1 MKGIEL
7 TDYSKNKYYKMV
19 VELGAETGPDL
30 ISDLVADGYRLGSED
45 GFKNGVVIGLVC
57 ATAIVSGACMLKHH
71 ITKKKSNK

>member
-7 TDYSKNKYYKMV
+7 TDYGKNKYYKMV

-30 ISDLVADGYRLGSED
+30 ISDIVSDSYWLGSKA
-45 GFKNGVVIGLVC
+45 GIKNGVVIGLVC
-57 ATAIVSGACMLKHH
+57 TTALVSGASMLKHH